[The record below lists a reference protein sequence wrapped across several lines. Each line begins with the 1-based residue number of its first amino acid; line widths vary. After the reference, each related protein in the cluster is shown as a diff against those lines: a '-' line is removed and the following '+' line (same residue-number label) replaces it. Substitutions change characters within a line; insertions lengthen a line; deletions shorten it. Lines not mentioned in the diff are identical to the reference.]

1 MAADNRSA
9 EALLT
14 DLQRRFADEVRQRLT
29 ARNAAFT
36 TETSS
41 TRDEAFIEF
50 LLESNYPDLRFSVL
64 IVADRFGLLANGA
77 GLYRDRDGDWLD
89 DPGGWLME
97 SMGVMERILSHD
109 LRIRVRKTWFGGR
122 TGAIWISAGTSSAWS
137 GDSAAC
143 QGEGVEYTFPLPWFR
158 TRS

>member
-1 MAADNRSA
+1 MAADNRSD

-29 ARNAAFT
+29 ARNAAFS

-50 LLESNYPDLRFSVL
+50 FLESNYPELRFSVI

-89 DPGGWLME
+89 DREGWLME
-97 SMGVMERILSHD
+97 SMDVMERILSHD
-109 LRIRVRKTWFGGR
+109 LRIRVRKTWFGGT
-122 TGAIWISAGTSSAWS
+122 TGAIWISAGTAGAWS
-137 GDSAAC
+137 GERAAC
-143 QGEGVEYTFPLPWFR
+143 RGKGVEYIFPLPWFR
-158 TRS
+158 TRA